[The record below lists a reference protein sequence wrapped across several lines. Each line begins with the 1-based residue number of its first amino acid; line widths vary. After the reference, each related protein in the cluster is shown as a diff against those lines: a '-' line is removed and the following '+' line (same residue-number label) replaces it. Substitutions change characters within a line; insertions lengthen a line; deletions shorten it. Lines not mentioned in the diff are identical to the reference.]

1 MKDGRIS
8 EIGTYE
14 QLLAS
19 KGAFADFLIE
29 QLQDQHEDNDAT
41 EVDDEN
47 NEDVVSVNGGASAL
61 SEAEKE
67 AIKAKLEKTIGKREM
82 KKKMAEK

>member
-14 QLLAS
+14 QLLAN

-29 QLQDQHEDNDAT
+29 QIQEQASKED
-41 EVDDEN
+41 
-47 NEDVVSVNGGASAL
+47 SL
-61 SEAEKE
+61 SEAEIEDLKSQ
-67 AIKAKLEKTIGKREM
+67 LEVSLGKRDL
-82 KKKMAEK
+82 KKKLSDVKNNP

>member
-14 QLLAS
+14 QLLAN

-29 QLQDQHEDNDAT
+29 QIQEQASKED
-41 EVDDEN
+41 
-47 NEDVVSVNGGASAL
+47 SL
-61 SEAEKE
+61 SEAEIEDLKSQ
-67 AIKAKLEKTIGKREM
+67 LEVSLGKRDL
-82 KKKMAEK
+82 KKKLSEVKNNPP